1 MASIAVAFP
10 LHLHRCFLK
19 TQELASRNNLLA
31 NKLCLLTL
39 AGAYNESC

>member
-10 LHLHRCFLK
+10 LAFAQMFLR
-19 TQELASRNNLLA
+19 TQKLASRNNLLA

>member
-10 LHLHRCFLK
+10 LRLHRCFLR
-19 TQELASRNNLLA
+19 TQELASRNKLIA